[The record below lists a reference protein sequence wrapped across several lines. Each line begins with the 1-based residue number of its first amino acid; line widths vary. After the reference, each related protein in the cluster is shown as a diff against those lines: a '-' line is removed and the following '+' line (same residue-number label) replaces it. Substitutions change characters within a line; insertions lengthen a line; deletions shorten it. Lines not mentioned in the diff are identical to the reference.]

1 MKVIKIII
9 AITGVMIM
17 VMAHDLGHEIYTS
30 YFRPSSHG
38 VGLGFIRFYML
49 FVLLPVVFLTPFI
62 ANKYTHTLSCIAIL
76 YLLFSWGG
84 LHPLRFIL
92 MILSF
97 MLSYMSVLFLKK
109 IDAKRK

>member
-49 FVLLPVVFLTPFI
+49 FVLLPVVYLTPFI

-76 YLLFSWGG
+76 YLLFSWG
-84 LHPLRFIL
+84 RFASIA
-92 MILSF
+92 
-97 MLSYMSVLFLKK
+97 SYFNDFIIHAIVYVGVIFKEN
-109 IDAKRK
+109 